1 MKFYNYTLVDQKICQ
16 LAATIETNILSYINP
31 INLDEEKENFFN
43 TLNKKEQY
51 NPNFNYVAKNPIYKY
66 YSKNITLPV
75 FKNEMNELF
84 KEIGSDSL
92 GLIFE
97 RKLLDLFDRIELI
110 KSVGTENFSEN
121 SQGYYGEITSNA
133 RKYAQEIISKKI
145 EPKENTLTFEESK
158 KIMESALHERKLK
171 YKVIEK
177 KTPGSK
183 VSVNIR
189 TKEIMISKKAQLSK
203 MDLSRLIAHEIEGH
217 IYRYENGCTQPYKI
231 FSRGLSKETLKTE
244 EGIAVYIEQQE
255 EINIDKQLKQYAGR
269 IIAIQTAKKHSF
281 FETFEEMNKYFN
293 KEESF
298 NLTLRAKR
306 GTFNQE
312 KGGAFYKDS
321 LYLQGYL
328 EIKEFTKDRNL
339 KELYYGRYSI
349 NDAPLVFDVDG
360 LIKPKY
366 FPKVKKWIH

>member
-1 MKFYNYTLVDQKICQ
+1 MKFYNYTVVDQKICQ
-16 LAATIETNILSYINP
+16 LASAIETNILNYTNP
-31 INLDEEKENFFN
+31 INLFEEKDKFF
-43 TLNKKEQY
+43 LMLKKNEIY
-51 NPNFNYVAKNPIYKY
+51 NPEFIYSKKNPLYNY
-66 YSKNITLPV
+66 YSNNSTLTV

-84 KEIGSDSL
+84 KEIGADSL

-121 SQGYYGEITSNA
+121 SHGYYREITLA
-133 RKYAQEIISKKI
+133 TKKYAQEIIQKNIDSKKNI
-145 EPKENTLTFEESK
+145 ISFDESK
-158 KIMESALHERKLK
+158 KIMENALFDRKLK
-171 YKVIEK
+171 YKVVEK
-177 KTPGSK
+177 ITPGAK

-189 TKEIMISKKAQLSK
+189 TKELMISKQAQLSK
-203 MDLSRLIAHEIEGH
+203 NDLLRLIAHEIEGH

-255 EINIDKQLKQYAGR
+255 EINIDEQLKQYAGR
-269 IIAIQTAKKHSF
+269 VIAIRTAEKHSF
-281 FETFEEMNKYFN
+281 FETFEEMKKYFN
-293 KEESF
+293 EEESF
-298 NLTLRAKR
+298 NLALRAKR

-328 EIKEFTKDRNL
+328 EVVEFTKDRQL

-360 LIKPKY
+360 LKKPKY
-366 FPKVKKWIH
+366 FLKVKK